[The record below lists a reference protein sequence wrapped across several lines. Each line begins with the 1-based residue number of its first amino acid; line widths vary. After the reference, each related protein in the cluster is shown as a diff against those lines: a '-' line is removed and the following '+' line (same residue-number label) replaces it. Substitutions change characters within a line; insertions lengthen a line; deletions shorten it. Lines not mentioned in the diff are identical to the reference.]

1 MKYWFENEEPESS
14 DRRKSRMRRIAHES
28 QEQEEGQ
35 IDHWLELGK
44 KMFDGDDD
52 PSSSVA

>member
-35 IDHWLELGK
+35 IDHWLDLGK
-44 KMFDGDDD
+44 KMLDDDD